1 MSDSSI
7 QPTVK
12 IGKGRSAA
20 TNYALALIALAAAVY
35 LRYLLE
41 PWMAG
46 ALPLVTLFGA
56 VAAAAWVGGYGP
68 AVVVTVVGYIACNYL
83 FIEPRGGF
91 ALATVGD
98 LIGAL
103 AYLFTSFLI
112 TSSSLKAVFAIGSQ
126 LIMRAPRYIRPLL

>member
-7 QPTVK
+7 QPIVK
-12 IGKGRSAA
+12 TGKGRSAL
-20 TNYALALIALAAAVY
+20 TNYALALIALVAAVL

-56 VAAAAWVGGYGP
+56 VAAAAWIGGSRP
-68 AVVVTVVGYIACNYL
+68 AVVVTVLGYIACNYL

-98 LIGAL
+98 LVGLL
-103 AYLFTSFLI
+103 AYLFTLF
-112 TSSSLKAVFAIGSQ
+112 
-126 LIMRAPRYIRPLL
+126 